1 MLTHLANEEGER
13 ITAVKERNE
22 NKQITITSKTRASR
36 SYKKARAVLQQ
47 QSIEM
52 SKLGDVPMWFEV
64 EDGVDG

>member
-22 NKQITITSKTRASR
+22 NKQITITSKTRVSR

-52 SKLGDVPMWFEV
+52 SKLGDVPM
-64 EDGVDG
+64 